1 MSADVTVADR
11 RRAESPARLPL
22 PAHATPVRIDWV
34 FAGGILGIHLIAL
47 LALVPYFFSWT
58 GVLLVPLG
66 YYVFGT
72 LGINL
77 CFHRLL
83 THRSFAVPLW
93 LERTLAVLGVC
104 AMEDTPAMWVANH
117 RLHHQY
123 SDEQPDPHSPLVSF
137 LWGHLLWGAVRNN
150 AFERLALFNRY
161 ARDVMRDPFYASLER
176 YYFSRA
182 IVFASWCAFFFGGFF
197 AERLMGGTT
206 AQAIQFGLSLL
217 VWGVF
222 VRTVA
227 TWHITWSINSVT
239 HLWGYRTYET
249 RDSSRNNWIIGL
261 LANGEGWHNN
271 HHAHPSSARHGHKW
285 WELDIG
291 WLTIRLLM
299 MLGLAT
305 KVVLPPPSAA
315 GARSNA
321 A

>member
-1 MSADVTVADR
+1 MTADAGVAAGRRTGSAV
-11 RRAESPARLPL
+11 RLPR
-22 PAHATPVRIDWV
+22 PTAVTPLRVDWV
-34 FAGGILGIHLIAL
+34 FTGGLIGIHLIAL
-47 LALVPYFFSWT
+47 LAFVPYFFSWT

-72 LGINL
+72 LGVNL

-83 THRSFAVPLW
+83 THRSFAVPRR
-93 LERTLAVLGVC
+93 LEHVLAVIGVC

-123 SDEQPDPHSPLVSF
+123 SDQQPDPHSPLVSF

-150 AFERLALFNRY
+150 EFKRLELFNRY
-161 ARDVMRDPFYASLER
+161 ARDVMRDPFYVALER
-176 YYFSRA
+176 YHFSRA
-182 IVFASWCAFFFGGFF
+182 IVFVSWCAFFLVGFL
-197 AERLMGGTT
+197 AEHLSGGTT
-206 AQAIQFGLSLL
+206 AQATQFGLSLL

-239 HLWGYRTYET
+239 HLWGYRNYET
-249 RDSSRNNWIIGL
+249 RDSSRNNVIIGL

-285 WELDIG
+285 WEFDVG
-291 WLTIRLLM
+291 WLTIRLM
-299 MLGLAT
+299 MRLGLAT
-305 KVVLPPPSAA
+305 NVILPPPSAT
-315 GARSNA
+315 GARQPVA
-321 A
+321 